1 MSIKIMNMVAD
12 RIVGKTDKKPNGNQT
27 EKNLLMAMANYA
39 SDNGEGIWAS
49 NQCLADRAGVSR
61 ETATRTVKS
70 LKDKGLIERIGIK
83 KYGMTHT
90 VIYRMDL
97 TVLYHLDLTET
108 AKNHLERMAV
118 SDVTEDH
125 NASVSDVT
133 EDHNAS
139 VSDVTEDHNA
149 SVSDVTEDHNASVSD
164 VTEDHNA
171 SVSDVTEDHNAS
183 VSDVTE
189 DHNAS
194 VSDVTED
201 HNASVS
207 DVTEDHNAS
216 VSDVTEDHNASV
228 SDVTED
234 HNASVSDVTEDH
246 NASVSDVT
254 EDHNASVSDVT
265 EDHNA
270 SERCDARDVSDVTE
284 RHTNRHRNHIY
295 NISLNAR
302 ARAREGD
309 RHLVDRIREAYDE
322 LSDKH
327 NLPGIKVFGDSR
339 KRLIRARLKD
349 AGGNEDLLFE
359 VMHKVADS
367 DYCRGLVN
375 GWKADF
381 NFIFSPE
388 GFPKILEGK
397 YDNDRNIRNPKGN
410 RPNFRTSKASA
421 IRARERDKR
430 HQAARKLD
438 AELGFN

>member
-1 MSIKIMNMVAD
+1 MSIKIMDMVAD

-70 LKDKGLIERIGIK
+70 LKDKGLIERLGIK
-83 KYGMTHT
+83 KYGKTHT

-118 SDVTEDH
+118 NDVTERHNDTVNDVMERHNDTVNDVTERHNDTVNDVTEDH
-125 NASVSDVT
+125 ND
-133 EDHNAS
+133 
-139 VSDVTEDHNA
+139 
-149 SVSDVTEDHNASVSD
+149 
-164 VTEDHNA
+164 
-171 SVSDVTEDHNAS
+171 
-183 VSDVTE
+183 
-189 DHNAS
+189 
-194 VSDVTED
+194 
-201 HNASVS
+201 
-207 DVTEDHNAS
+207 
-216 VSDVTEDHNASV
+216 
-228 SDVTED
+228 
-234 HNASVSDVTEDH
+234 
-246 NASVSDVT
+246 
-254 EDHNASVSDVT
+254 
-265 EDHNA
+265 

-284 RHTNRHRNHIY
+284 RHTNRYRNHIY
-295 NISLNAR
+295 NISLNAH
-302 ARAREGD
+302 ARTREGD
-309 RHLVDRIREAYDE
+309 RHLVDRIREAYDG

-397 YDNDRNIRNPKGN
+397 YDNDRNIRNPKGH
-410 RPNFRTSKASA
+410 RPNFGTSKASA

>member
-1 MSIKIMNMVAD
+1 MSIKIMDMVAD

-61 ETATRTVKS
+61 ETATRTVKL
-70 LKDKGLIERIGIK
+70 LKDKGLIERLGIK
-83 KYGMTHT
+83 KYGKTHT

-118 SDVTEDH
+118 SDVTERH
-125 NASVSDVT
+125 NASV
-133 EDHNAS
+133 N
-139 VSDVTEDHNA
+139 
-149 SVSDVTEDHNASVSD
+149 
-164 VTEDHNA
+164 
-171 SVSDVTEDHNAS
+171 
-183 VSDVTE
+183 
-189 DHNAS
+189 
-194 VSDVTED
+194 
-201 HNASVS
+201 
-207 DVTEDHNAS
+207 
-216 VSDVTEDHNASV
+216 
-228 SDVTED
+228 
-234 HNASVSDVTEDH
+234 
-246 NASVSDVT
+246 
-254 EDHNASVSDVT
+254 DVT

-284 RHTNRHRNHIY
+284 RHTNRYRNHIY

-397 YDNDRNIRNPKGN
+397 YDNDRNIRNPKGH
-410 RPNFRTSKASA
+410 RPNFGTSKASA

>member
-70 LKDKGLIERIGIK
+70 LKDKGLIERLGIK

-90 VIYRMDL
+90 VIYRIDL

-108 AKNHLERMAV
+108 AKNHLERMEVNDVTERHNASV
-118 SDVTEDH
+118 NDVTERHNASVNDVTEDH

-139 VSDVTEDHNA
+139 VNDVTEDHNA
-149 SVSDVTEDHNASVSD
+149 SVSDVTEDHNAS
-164 VTEDHNA
+164 
-171 SVSDVTEDHNAS
+171 
-183 VSDVTE
+183 
-189 DHNAS
+189 
-194 VSDVTED
+194 
-201 HNASVS
+201 
-207 DVTEDHNAS
+207 
-216 VSDVTEDHNASV
+216 
-228 SDVTED
+228 
-234 HNASVSDVTEDH
+234 
-246 NASVSDVT
+246 
-254 EDHNASVSDVT
+254 
-265 EDHNA
+265 
-270 SERCDARDVSDVTE
+270 VSDVTE

-397 YDNDRNIRNPKGN
+397 YDNDRNIRNPKGH